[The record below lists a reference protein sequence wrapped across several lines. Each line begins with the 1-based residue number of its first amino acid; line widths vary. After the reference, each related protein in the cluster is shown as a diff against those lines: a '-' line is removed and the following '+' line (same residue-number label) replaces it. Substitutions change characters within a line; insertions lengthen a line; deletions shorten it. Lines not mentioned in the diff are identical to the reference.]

1 MGKKRFMG
9 FGKSTKEE
17 PKTTTDDF
25 TTGIDRDIVPDEDG
39 KPFDLDEL
47 EGIVK
52 PAMPTNTSLPPVTAA
67 PAVSF
72 PTQEFA
78 APPIRGDQE
87 SAVVSKG
94 MNITGDMNIG
104 SGDLYVYG
112 SIKGEVTVEGTVIMD
127 AGKIIGNVSC
137 KGIRMSNN
145 ASIKGNVTIIEA
157 KNNDAKINDSHID
170 GNILGANNLDLD
182 GKSEVLGIVEAKNMV
197 TVDGKIT
204 GDHIKAG
211 RLSFGEH
218 SNITAKIQARSMS
231 VATGAA
237 ICGAISIVKESA

>member
-1 MGKKRFMG
+1 MGKKHFMG

-17 PKTTTDDF
+17 PKATENDF
-25 TTGIDRDIVPDEDG
+25 TTGIDNDIVQDEDS

-52 PAMPTNTSLPPVTAA
+52 PAVPTSTSLPPVTAA

-78 APPIRGDQE
+78 VPPIPNNQE

-112 SIKGEVTVEGTVIMD
+112 SIKGEVTVEGTVVMD

-145 ASIKGNVTIIEA
+145 ASIKGNVTINEA
-157 KNNDAKINDSHID
+157 KNNDAKINDSHIEGD
-170 GNILGANNLDLD
+170 ILGANNLNLD
-182 GKSEVLGIVEAKNMV
+182 GKSEVNGVVEAKNMV

-237 ICGAISIVKESA
+237 ICGAISIIKEGA